1 VGGGA
6 LVAPALYVVLQVS
19 YAQAV
24 TLSLIYSVFTKI
36 LGVLQHLR
44 QGNVA
49 WRITL
54 LYGVPGIPGAVL
66 GSQVLYTAHSPDHL
80 YGVAE

>member
-1 VGGGA
+1 
-6 LVAPALYVVLQVS
+6 VAPALYVVLQVS

-54 LYGVPGIPGAVL
+54 LYGVPGDSRGCPGIAGAL
-66 GSQVLYTAHSPDHL
+66 HRPESRPLIWCG
-80 YGVAE
+80 

>member
-1 VGGGA
+1 VGGRA

-36 LGVLQHLR
+36 LGFLQHLR
-44 QGNVA
+44 QGNVS
-49 WRITL
+49 WRVML
-54 LYGVPGIPGAVL
+54 LYGVAGMPGAIL
-66 GSQVLYTAHSPDHL
+66 GSQLLYTGS
-80 YGVAE
+80 